1 MAVRQRAGG
10 SDSVPALALALLPG
24 KGKLTKTAIASV
36 INNTL
41 AEIADQVKMGNK
53 VQLTGCARQ

>member
-1 MAVRQRAGG
+1 VAVRQRAGG
-10 SDSVPALALALLPG
+10 SDSVPALALATPG

>member
-1 MAVRQRAGG
+1 
-10 SDSVPALALALLPG
+10 
-24 KGKLTKTAIASV
+24 V